1 MTFNERLEALRQ
13 NAIRK
18 RLWEKTYAVSNK
30 RILLPSAYSLSLTV
44 TAIPNLQTEFITGV
58 NRRTKLKTYD
68 PDMYRLLQEY
78 FYEIE
83 IPIHNVVHE

>member
-1 MTFNERLEALRQ
+1 MARHN
-13 NAIRK
+13 
-18 RLWEKTYAVSNK
+18 W
-30 RILLPSAYSLSLTV
+30 
-44 TAIPNLQTEFITGV
+44 V